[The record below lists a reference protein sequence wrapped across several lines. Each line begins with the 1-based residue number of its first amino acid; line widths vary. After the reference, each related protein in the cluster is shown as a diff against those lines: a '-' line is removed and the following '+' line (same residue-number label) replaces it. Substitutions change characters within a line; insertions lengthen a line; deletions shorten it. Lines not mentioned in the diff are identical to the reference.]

1 LIVEIG
7 EFELMARQLNRLTAL
22 QVTKLSKPGLYGD
35 GGGLTLQITSA
46 GVKSWL
52 FRFMREGKAY
62 GMGLGATHT
71 ISLAEARQKALDARK
86 LLVDGLNPMV
96 VKKQKL
102 LAVALERAK
111 MMTFDQCAASY
122 IEAHKASWKNAKHID
137 QWTNTLATYASPV
150 FGQQPVAD
158 VDTALVVKCLAPIW
172 QTKTETASRL
182 RGRIESVLGW
192 ATTSGFR
199 TGENPA
205 RWKGHLENLLAT
217 IGKSSRT
224 KNHPSLPWQRIG
236 EFMQA
241 LKAREGMAAKAVQFT
256 VLTACRSG
264 EVRGAQ
270 WSEFDFAERVWTI
283 PAERMKA
290 RREHQVPIS
299 DAAHTVLMS
308 IRNMNMV
315 SVDQASIPA
324 DSRFVFAGTK
334 MQALSD
340 MSLTAVIRRMNADA
354 DKPLWVDANGDG
366 ITVHGFRSTFR
377 MWAAEMTAYPREV
390 AEHAL
395 AHQLPD
401 AVERAYQRGTQFA
414 KRQALMTEW
423 GAVCSSIKTEVQ

>member
-1 LIVEIG
+1 
-7 EFELMARQLNRLTAL
+7 MARQLNRLTAL

-52 FRFMREGKAY
+52 FRFMREGKAH

-71 ISLAEARQKALDARK
+71 ITLAEARQKALDARK
-86 LLVDGLNPMV
+86 LLADGLNPMV
-96 VKKQKL
+96 VKKQKM

-111 MMTFDQCAASY
+111 MMTFDQCATSY

-137 QWTNTLATYASPV
+137 QWTNTLTTYASPV

-158 VDTALVVKCLAPIW
+158 VDTALVVKCLSPIW

-192 ATTSGFR
+192 ATTSGYR

-205 RWKGHLENLLAT
+205 RWKGHLENLLAS
-217 IGKSSRT
+217 IGKTSRT

-241 LKAREGMAAKAVQFT
+241 LKTREGVASKAVEFA

-270 WSEFDFAERVWTI
+270 WSEFDLLEKVWTI

-290 RREHQVPIS
+290 RREHQVPMS
-299 DAAHTVLMS
+299 EAALAVLTS
-308 IRNMNMV
+308 IRNKDLCDLD
-315 SVDQASIPA
+315 STQVDNK
-324 DSRFVFAGTK
+324 FVFAGTK
-334 MQALSD
+334 GQALSD
-340 MSLTAVIRRMNADA
+340 MSLTAVIRRMNSDK
-354 DKPLWVDANGDG
+354 DKPIWTDANGDG

-377 MWAAEMTAYPREV
+377 MWAAETTTYPREV

-414 KRQALMTEW
+414 KRKALMDEW
-423 GAVCSSIKTEVQ
+423 AAICSSNKTASVQQ

>member
-86 LLVDGLNPMV
+86 LLADGLNPMV

-217 IGKSSRT
+217 IGKSFRT

-290 RREHQVPIS
+290 RREHQVPVS
-299 DAAHTVLMS
+299 DAALTILMS
-308 IRNMNMV
+308 IRNMDMV
-315 SVDQASIPA
+315 SVEQASIPA
-324 DSRFVFAGTK
+324 DSRYVFAGTK

-354 DKPLWVDANGDG
+354 DKLLSRVRQFETPNCPSV
-366 ITVHGFRSTFR
+366 
-377 MWAAEMTAYPREV
+377 
-390 AEHAL
+390 
-395 AHQLPD
+395 QLN
-401 AVERAYQRGTQFA
+401 
-414 KRQALMTEW
+414 QAL
-423 GAVCSSIKTEVQ
+423 SSEIRVVV

>member
-1 LIVEIG
+1 
-7 EFELMARQLNRLTAL
+7 MARQLNRLTAL
-22 QVTKLSKPGLYGD
+22 QVAKLSKPGLYGD
-35 GGGLTLQITSA
+35 GGGLTLQITVA

-52 FRFMREGKAY
+52 FRFMREGKAH

-86 LLVDGLNPMV
+86 LLADGLNPMA

-102 LAVALERAK
+102 LEVALERAK
-111 MMTFDQCAASY
+111 MMTFDQCATTY

-150 FGQQPVAD
+150 FGHQPVAD
-158 VDTALVVKCLAPIW
+158 VDTALVVKCLSPIW

-236 EFMQA
+236 EFMLA
-241 LKAREGMAAKAVQFT
+241 LKARPGITSKAVEFT
-256 VLTACRSG
+256 VLTASRSG

-270 WSEFDFAERVWTI
+270 WSEFDFTERVWTI

-299 DAAHTVLMS
+299 DAALAVLMS
-308 IRNMNMV
+308 IRNMGMV

-340 MSLTAVIRRMNADA
+340 MSLTAVIRRMNGDA
-354 DKPLWVDANGDG
+354 DKPIWVDANGDG
-366 ITVHGFRSTFR
+366 ITVHGFRSSFR

-414 KRQALMTEW
+414 KRQALMAEW
-423 GAVCSSIKTEVQ
+423 GAICSSNKTAALQG